1 MSSSLFAAPVG
12 QTFSSIGTGLDLT
25 TIKYKNSHLQGKQ
38 STGLHLI
45 VNYGIDYGHDFV
57 GLIEGKIKLGSSKI
71 FNDTKQKS
79 HYTLSY
85 AQGYR
90 ALPNLLPYVKLNYN
104 ISKVSNIGSVKGIG
118 YGMGVKYAVSNDIEL
133 GIEYTRSNLKY
144 GKSKV
149 AGNAFGANASYRF

>member
-1 MSSSLFAAPVG
+1 MKRLTIALFMGFMSSSLFAAPVG

-71 FNDTKQKS
+71 FND
-79 HYTLSY
+79 
-85 AQGYR
+85 A
-90 ALPNLLPYVKLNYN
+90 KLDYH

-118 YGMGVKYAVSNDIEL
+118 YGVGVKYAVSNDIEL
-133 GIEYTRSNLKY
+133 GTEYTRSNLKY